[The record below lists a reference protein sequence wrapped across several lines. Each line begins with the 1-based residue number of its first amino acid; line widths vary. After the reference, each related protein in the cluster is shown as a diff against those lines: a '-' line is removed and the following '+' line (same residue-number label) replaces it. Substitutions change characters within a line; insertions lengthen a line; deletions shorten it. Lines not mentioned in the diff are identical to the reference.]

1 MALQFVEPKVV
12 GLSVN
17 IDTDASGNIKMDG
30 GTAAGEKSITINGF
44 KTAGTVSDATT
55 VFTKILGNIGGADYT
70 LNSAVKK
77 YNVGVKEVE

>member
-12 GLSVN
+12 DLSVN
-17 IDTDASGNIKMDG
+17 IDT
-30 GTAAGEKSITINGF
+30 
-44 KTAGTVSDATT
+44 DATT
-55 VFTKILGNIGGADYT
+55 VFTKILGSIGGADYT

>member
-30 GTAAGEKSITINGF
+30 G
-44 KTAGTVSDATT
+44 
-55 VFTKILGNIGGADYT
+55 ADYT

-77 YNVGVKEVE
+77 YNVGVKELNIMWKFKLLWL

>member
-17 IDTDASGNIKMDG
+17 IDTNAAGNIKMSG
-30 GTAAGEKSITINGF
+30 ETAAGEKSVTINGF

-55 VFTKILGNIGGADYT
+55 VFTKVFGSIAGADYT
-70 LNSAVKK
+70 VNTAVKK
-77 YNVGVKEVE
+77 YSVGVQEVE